1 MNRKIMSSLSYG
13 FYFLVLCIVFLII
26 YLAFFKQDNKN
37 NSNSNSN
44 TSEKEEENIKNENIK
59 LNSNEISLDIGASFN
74 LSVTLTPSSGDEI
87 IKFESENENIATV
100 NELGVVSGVGSGSTK
115 IIVSVEGTNLK
126 AECNVNVSE
135 TIVTVTSLFSKDK
148 NVNLKINET
157 YQTDIT
163 VIPMNSTDKSLT
175 YSSSND
181 SVAEIDSQGLITAK
195 QEGTAF
201 ITVSSAVNKDVTVE
215 IKVLVK

>member
-74 LSVTLTPSSGDEI
+74 LSVALTPSSGDEI

-135 TIVTVTSLFSKDK
+135 TTVTVTSLFSKDK

-175 YSSSND
+175 YSSSD
-181 SVAEIDSQGLITAK
+181 ASIAEIDSQGLITAK
-195 QEGTAF
+195 KQGTAF

>member
-87 IKFESENENIATV
+87 IKFESEDIAST
-100 NELGVVSGVGSGSTK
+100 NSSESPVSK
-115 IIVSVEGTNLK
+115 PI
-126 AECNVNVSE
+126 
-135 TIVTVTSLFSKDK
+135 LF
-148 NVNLKINET
+148 LA
-157 YQTDIT
+157 
-163 VIPMNSTDKSLT
+163 LLR
-175 YSSSND
+175 
-181 SVAEIDSQGLITAK
+181 ID
-195 QEGTAF
+195 
-201 ITVSSAVNKDVTVE
+201 
-215 IKVLVK
+215 